1 MLRQICPKLAQPG
14 RASGCSSWLLADI
27 IAAYQAYRN
36 RVVEGSIPSLGTIIF
51 SQPKIQKLMNLH
63 YGMSN
68 DPWSNLDKVDQKIIE
83 ILNKNA
89 RTPSKEIATELRK
102 SGHDVSD
109 RTIRKRIERLEKSG
123 IIKGY
128 KAVLTDVS
136 ESNEYEA
143 LFMKLKPSK
152 SLDSVKDSIK
162 DFVVKLPNYLFIANL
177 EGDWNILIV
186 MKVEAEDSDPT
197 QKIIEKFSEQ
207 VIDYR
212 VSDFDVANVNLLNM
226 SLLLL

>member
-1 MLRQICPKLAQPG
+1 M
-14 RASGCSSWLLADI
+14 SSDA
-27 IAAYQAYRN
+27 
-36 RVVEGSIPSLGTIIF
+36 
-51 SQPKIQKLMNLH
+51 
-63 YGMSN
+63 
-68 DPWSNLDKVDQKIIE
+68 WSNLDKVDQKIIE

-128 KAVLTDVS
+128 KAVLSDVS
-136 ESNEYEA
+136 ETNEYEA
-143 LFMKLKPSK
+143 LFIKFKPTK
-152 SLDSVKDSIK
+152 SLESVKESIK
-162 DFVVKLPNYLFIANL
+162 EHVIEKPNYLFVANL
-177 EGDWNILIV
+177 DGEWNMLVI
-186 MKVEAEDSDPT
+186 MKIEPGSKSIT
-197 QKIIEKFSEQ
+197 SKIIEKFSDQ

-212 VSDFDVANVNLLNM
+212 INKLDIENINLLNM